1 MFEYTGD
8 GCLVP
13 KDITSVRFNEGLI
26 KIGEE
31 AFFNC
36 KSLTSITLP
45 PSLTEIGHDNIYR
58 KEE

>member
-45 PSLTEIGHDNIYR
+45 PSLTEIGHDAFR
-58 KEE
+58 